1 MKLRDDYLVYLRNEQ
16 SILVP
21 VGKQGFNGVV
31 KINKTAAAIIGYLKE
46 KTTEQEI
53 IQKMLAEYD
62 ASEEQITADV
72 RKVLNELNR
81 IGAIE
86 E

>member
-1 MKLRDDYLVYLRNEQ
+1 MKLRDEYLVYLRNEK

-31 KINKTAAAIIGYLKE
+31 RINKSAAAIIDYLKE
-46 KTTEQEI
+46 ETTEEVI

-62 ASEEQITADV
+62 ASEEQIAGDV
-72 RKVLNELNR
+72 RKVLNELKR
-81 IGAIE
+81 IGAITE
-86 E
+86 

>member
-1 MKLRDDYLVYLRNEQ
+1 MKLRDEYLVYLRNEK

-31 KINKTAAAIIGYLKE
+31 RINKSAASIIDYLKE
-46 KTTEQEI
+46 ETTEEEI

-62 ASEEQITADV
+62 ASEEQIAGDV
-72 RKVLNELNR
+72 RKVLNELKR
-81 IGAIE
+81 IGAITE
-86 E
+86 

>member
-1 MKLRDDYLVYLRNEQ
+1 MKLRDEYLVYLRNEK

-31 KINKTAAAIIGYLKE
+31 RVNNTAAAIIDLLKE
-46 KTTEQEI
+46 ETSEKEI

-62 ASEEQITADV
+62 ASEEQIAGDV
-72 RKVLNELNR
+72 RKVVNELKK
-81 IGAIE
+81 IGAITE
-86 E
+86 

>member
-1 MKLRDDYLVYLRNEQ
+1 MKLRDEYLVYLRNEK

-31 KINKTAAAIIGYLKE
+31 RINKSAAAIIDYLKE
-46 KTTEQEI
+46 ETTEEEI

-62 ASEEQITADV
+62 ASEEQIAGDV
-72 RKVLNELNR
+72 RKVLNELKR
-81 IGAIE
+81 IGAITE
-86 E
+86 

>member
-1 MKLRDDYLVYLRNEQ
+1 MKLRDEYLVYLRDEK

-31 KINKTAAAIIGYLKE
+31 RINKTAAEIIDYLKDE
-46 KTTEQEI
+46 TTEEEI
-53 IQKMLAEYD
+53 IQKMLEEYD
-62 ASEEQITADV
+62 ASEEKIAGDV
-72 RKVLNELNR
+72 RKVLNELKR